1 MNNKEDH
8 LYRNWLE
15 DPNLSKALDK
25 IIQISKE
32 RLKQKKYHQNK
43 NDDIGQNYNRRDS
56 QNDNIN
62 SDDYNYYDYIVSSC
76 E

>member
-8 LYRNWLE
+8 PYQNWLE
-15 DPNLSKALDK
+15 DPNLSEALDK
-25 IIQISKE
+25 IIQESRE
-32 RLKQKKYHQNK
+32 RLKQKRYHQNK
-43 NDDIGQNYNRRDS
+43 NNDIGQNYNRRDS

-62 SDDYNYYDYIVSSC
+62 SDDYSYYDYIVFSC